1 METEIRHRMPKR
13 QADGRHRDVGSR
25 LTGCRSAFLRCG
37 VLIQQPAIPA
47 FFLAPSFMPA
57 RCGCGMP
64 LQAVAADRLAAGSL
78 SMRFGNALCCAAPGC
93 GAPDALPHRGSIRH
107 RRRRLRVVSPASRLA
122 SGLRDNAAGHRV
134 SESGTQHATH
144 RLAPDD
150 SRHRELESP
159 CAGSTLRPAAP
170 AFHRRQSSNSS
181 SSSTS
186 STISSTA
193 SRISSST
200 RFCVPASA
208 GSAPCRSRSNTAS
221 SSRV

>member
-1 METEIRHRMPKR
+1 MPKR

-25 LTGCRSAFLRCG
+25 LTGCQSAFLRCG
-37 VLIQQPAIPA
+37 VLIQQPAIPT

-57 RCGCGMP
+57 RFGCGMP
-64 LQAVAADRLAAGSL
+64 LHAVAECRLAAGSL

-93 GAPDALPHRGSIRH
+93 GAPDALLHRGSIRH

-134 SESGTQHATH
+134 SESGIRRATH

-150 SRHRELESP
+150 TRHEELAPSAQIRREDPPADPHAPAGRHRQ
-159 CAGSTLRPAAP
+159 STR
-170 AFHRRQSSNSS
+170 SS

-193 SRISSST
+193 SRISAST

-208 GSAPCRSRSNTAS
+208 GSAPCRSSSNTAS